1 MRKNESRRLLARIIQ
16 MEFRSL
22 CRQYFENVE
31 EEPDTLP
38 QITDFQIA
46 LADEAA
52 ALLTDEQY
60 VMLHIL
66 LERLQRLKKL
76 TGEEKAEAVRS
87 LIYRYMDMVYL
98 EYYREMGVPE
108 DYFLLLDR
116 EVLALYNKLAGRKQR
131 VPEKNMVNDTQ
142 GRPLYRIEG
151 TRVLAY
157 RPDGEKLCDTTVDE
171 NGNIKGWKKTGNY
184 TGGFEGGTKSGKGV
198 EYYDT
203 AGCAGIRREGIWSN
217 DVFVEGTE
225 YGVLVYRTEG
235 FEIKRDFDGRVLHK
249 DLDYIWDVIMG
260 DGESARYYFAD
271 VKLKDGRY
279 TIIEDTVRP
288 AIV

>member
-1 MRKNESRRLLARIIQ
+1 MRKNEIRRLLARIIQ
-16 MEFRSL
+16 MELRAA
-22 CRQYFENVE
+22 CRQYFENPE
-31 EEPDTLP
+31 EELYTLP
-38 QITDFQIA
+38 RITEAQIA
-46 LADEAA
+46 LADEVAGS
-52 ALLTDEQY
+52 LTDAQY

-76 TGEEKAEAVRS
+76 TGEEKTEAVRS
-87 LIYRYMDMVYL
+87 LVYQYMDMVYL
-98 EYYREMGVPE
+98 EYHKEMGAPE

-131 VPEKNMVNDTQ
+131 VPEKTVVNDTQ

-151 TRVLAY
+151 THVLAY
-157 RPDGEKLCDTTVDE
+157 GMDGEKLCDTTVDE

-184 TGGFEGGTKSGKGV
+184 TGGFEEGVRSGKGV

-203 AGCAGIRREGIWSN
+203 AGCSGIRREGVWSN

-225 YGVLVYRTEG
+225 YGVLVYKADD

-249 DLDYIWDVIMG
+249 DLDYVWDVIMG

-271 VKLKDGRY
+271 VRLRDGSY

>member
-1 MRKNESRRLLARIIQ
+1 MRKSEIRRLLARIIR
-16 MEFRSL
+16 MEL
-22 CRQYFENVE
+22 HAACRQYFENQE
-31 EEPDTLP
+31 EGAGTLP
-38 QITDFQIA
+38 QITDAQAA
-46 LADEAA
+46 LADEVADS
-52 ALLTDEQY
+52 LTDDQY
-60 VMLHIL
+60 VLLHVL
-66 LERLQRLKKL
+66 LGRLQRLKKL
-76 TGEEKAEAVRS
+76 SGEEKTEAVRS
-87 LIYRYMDMVYL
+87 LVYQYMDMVYL
-98 EYYREMGVPE
+98 EYHKEMGVPE

-116 EVLALYNKLAGRKQR
+116 EVLVLYNKLAGRKQR
-131 VPEKNMVNDTQ
+131 IPEKTVVKDTQ
-142 GRPLYRIEG
+142 GMPLYRMEG

-184 TGGFEGGTKSGKGV
+184 TGGFDEGVRSGRGV

-203 AGCAGIRREGIWSN
+203 AGCFGIRREGMWSN
-217 DVFVEGTE
+217 DVLVEGTE
-225 YGVLVYRTEG
+225 YGVLVYKADD

-249 DLDYIWDVIMG
+249 DLDYVWDVIMG

-271 VKLKDGRY
+271 VRLKDGSY